1 MDGLGLR
8 GAAPP
13 QALTVAYHS
22 ACSMQHGQQIRREPK
37 ALLAA
42 AGFAVKEVPEGHLCC
57 GSAGTY
63 NLLQPAIAARL
74 QARKVANVESPRP
87 DVVAPGNLGCITPN
101 AAPTALPVVHPVRSA
116 DRRVG
121 EEWGRTV
128 RSRRAPRR

>member
-1 MDGLGLR
+1 MLREDAGWKDSAATISALTKDVTEFMDGLGLR

-22 ACSMQHGQQIRREPK
+22 ACSMQHAQQIRREPK

-63 NLLQPAIAARL
+63 KLLQPATADRL
-74 QARKVANVESPRP
+74 H
-87 DVVAPGNLGCITPN
+87 
-101 AAPTALPVVHPVRSA
+101 APTAANVDSTRPA
-116 DRRVG
+116 DRG
-121 EEWGRTV
+121 T
-128 RSRRAPRR
+128 A

>member
-42 AGFAVKEVPEGHLCC
+42 AGFAVKEMPEGHLCC

-74 QARKVANVESPRP
+74 QARKVANVESTRP
-87 DVVAPGNLGCITPN
+87 DG
-101 AAPTALPVVHPVRSA
+101 VRPEE
-116 DRRVG
+116 RRDGKEGV
-121 EEWGRTV
+121 RTV
-128 RSRRAPRR
+128 RSGGGA